1 MTDGTGRAASTP
13 FGDFLREVGAENAAT
28 RSRVPSDPIPRDQWP
43 RLYRPITPVAYESLR
58 SLCYRACSRND
69 LPNSWG
75 LLKSMGL
82 LHRNRVVVAED
93 PNLDAA
99 RLAHAMQVDDI
110 EVERRRYPDLG
121 RTRRSFFGLDVSEAA
136 IENRIRRFSPTA
148 FRSDAQERGNSKNP
162 AYATHRAVW
171 EMRDLPF
178 CLQHWD
184 LLQDSCGCEVGG
196 VVQGWT
202 RTATHLH
209 ECDRC
214 GDPLADIEAYPV
226 PDDMRPALSIL
237 TAMVDPDENARARAA
252 VALPLAIRHAD
263 RSLLYDYVV
272 RAARYIDPSLSLWEA
287 DDARGRSAALWQVC
301 NALVHWPHGYGGI
314 EWHPDMAKSA
324 REAMG
329 REWSS
334 LPATGDHEDSAYV
347 RALMPEIVGAKPATS
362 IAKMSDDVLV
372 EVHRLGLVT
381 QHYRTHGTKVLPAF
395 DTDEVRRF
403 GEMWRNRFDMVMLAS
418 ELGIPVHGAEQIA
431 ALRLI
436 PPDAPVLPGTPPHCH
451 GEAIDA
457 FLEELEILAVD
468 EQEIDAPVR
477 LIDAMRRV
485 SGRAK
490 PWGPVLQLLAQGE
503 IPFAVS
509 VGKRL
514 SDSVV
519 IPKSRIPRVLS
530 SNFERSEHPDF
541 AFAERMSQRDA
552 LAFFNVSQNAK
563 RVLDGLSVEGIGT
576 LTYLVSDVEARA
588 QEHITL
594 NDLAVL
600 LKMSAPTAYSY
611 LHDIGY
617 REEMPGIWKRDLL
630 EKLSR

>member
-1 MTDGTGRAASTP
+1 MTDGTGSAASTP
-13 FGDFLREVGAENAAT
+13 FGDFLRGVGAENAAT

-43 RLYRPITPVAYESLR
+43 RLHRPITPVAYESLR

-82 LHRNRVVVAED
+82 LHRNRVVVAEE

-110 EVERRRYPDLG
+110 EVERRQYPDLG
-121 RTRRSFFGLDVSEAA
+121 RAHRSFFGLDVPEAA

-148 FRSDAQERGNSKNP
+148 FRSDAKERRDARNP

-171 EMRDLPF
+171 ELRDLPF

-184 LLQDSCGCEVGG
+184 LLQDSCGCEAGG

-214 GDPLADIEAYPV
+214 GDPLADIEAHPV

-263 RSLLYDYVV
+263 RSRLYDYVV
-272 RAARYIDPSLSLWEA
+272 KAARYIDPHPSSWNP

-301 NALVHWPHGYGGI
+301 NALVHWPHGYSTI
-314 EWHPDMAKSA
+314 EWHPDMATGA

-334 LPATGDHEDSAYV
+334 LSASGMGANLPPRGAPKVVGLHRAAT
-347 RALMPEIVGAKPATS
+347 
-362 IAKMSDDVLV
+362 IAKLSV
-372 EVHRLGLVT
+372 EVLAEAHKLEFVT
-381 QHYRTHGTKVLPAF
+381 RYHRTHGSKVLPAF
-395 DTDEVRRF
+395 DPEEVQRF
-403 GEMWRNRFDMVMLAS
+403 GVMWRDRFDMIMLAS

-431 ALRLI
+431 ALGLI
-436 PPDAPVLPGTPPHCH
+436 PPDALVLPGTPPHCN
-451 GEAIDA
+451 GDAIDA
-457 FLEELEILAVD
+457 FLEALEDLAVD
-468 EQEIDAPVR
+468 EQDIAFPVR
-477 LIDAMRRV
+477 LIDAMRRM

-490 PWGPVLQLLAQGE
+490 PWGPVLQLLSKRH
-503 IPFAVS
+503 IPFAIS
-509 VGKRL
+509 DGERL
-514 SDSVV
+514 SDSLM
-519 IPKSRIPRVLS
+519 IPTSKIPLVLA
-530 SNFERSEHPDF
+530 SNFKRSDHPDF
-541 AFAERMSQRDA
+541 TFAERMSQRDA
-552 LAFFNVSQNAK
+552 LGLFNVSENAK
-563 RVLDGLSVEGIGT
+563 RVLDGLSVEGIST

-588 QEHITL
+588 QEHVTL
-594 NDLAVL
+594 NDLALVL
-600 LKMSAPTAYSY
+600 KKSPPAAYSY

-617 REEMPGIWKRDLL
+617 REEMPGIWKRALL